1 VLSETGRPAES
12 SALMKHAIELALE
25 QDLAAQAMRGYFNLA
40 EAVMGE
46 ARFADAEEL
55 LDRGLQIARRRGD
68 RLFERWLL
76 AQGVYPL
83 VALGRWDEAIAQS
96 ARLREEADD
105 IWAGQATMLLPHV
118 LAARG
123 DLDGLRGLLGQVE
136 QGSGWRELEVTIKVS
151 RAVILRET
159 GHAQEAVN
167 EARDGALAQ
176 IESALSHLPFLY
188 LEAVE
193 CAFAADQ
200 PDVVRE
206 LVDRVDALK
215 PAELIPLLEAEAVHA
230 RARLAVLDG
239 DPAAAD
245 QWFRRAID
253 LLTEIGTPFL
263 LARAQLGYAE
273 FVVSVGGDAA
283 ASGSLRDQALSAFR
297 RMKAT
302 PWIDRA
308 QALEPAVAA

>member
-1 VLSETGRPAES
+1 
-12 SALMKHAIELALE
+12 
-25 QDLAAQAMRGYFNLA
+25 
-40 EAVMGE
+40 
-46 ARFADAEEL
+46 
-55 LDRGLQIARRRGD
+55 
-68 RLFERWLL
+68 
-76 AQGVYPL
+76 
-83 VALGRWDEAIAQS
+83 
-96 ARLREEADD
+96 
-105 IWAGQATMLLPHV
+105 MLLPHV

-123 DLDGLRGLLGQVE
+123 DLDGLRGMLGQVE
-136 QGSGWRELEVTIKVS
+136 KGSGWRELEVTIKVS

-230 RARLAVLDG
+230 RARLTVLDG

-273 FVVSVGGDAA
+273 FLVSIGGEAA
-283 ASGSLRDQALSAFR
+283 TSGSLRDQALSAFQR
-297 RMKAT
+297 VKAT